1 MRSDAVADLVDRA
14 ARYLDAAPPGPGDP
28 TANPR
33 GDHDLDGIEVVPPG
47 PHRRAAVLVPG
58 IFAVECKS
66 YLFVL
71 HQGESRLTIVAVP
84 GSCASNAV
92 KTAARRDVYTNFYTL
107 CIYRLS
113 ICLMKCDIIYLL
125 FCLSDIPKCY
135 EICFAF
141 LDGTV

>member
-1 MRSDAVADLVDRA
+1 MLALV
-14 ARYLDAAPPGPGDP
+14 YLDLRIDL
-28 TANPR
+28 TASR
-33 GDHDLDGIEVVPPG
+33 T
-47 PHRRAAVLVPG
+47 RRKTCRQTCAAVLVPG